1 MYLSHDKLDDLMH
14 EVLEKLLNEDQVF
27 QASKGSF
34 KELFGCCLHL
44 KNPRARL
51 SRSEGRG
58 KIFSALGEFFWYLS
72 EDTRLDFIDYYVP
85 NRFQVESDDQVRVR
99 SGYGDRLF
107 NMRGINQVTS
117 VIELLKEKSGS
128 RRAVIQLFDASD
140 LEKHYASVPCTC
152 TLQFMVRDGALH
164 LFTSMRSNDAYLGLP
179 HDVFSFTM
187 IQELVARSIGVEMG
201 EYKHCAGSLHL
212 YTNNFAAA
220 GHYLAEGWHSTVP
233 MEPMPEGDPWASI
246 GTLRHLEE
254 EIRLG
259 RDIDLDKADL
269 GPYWKDLARLLTA
282 YRAIKNED
290 IQELE
295 AVKSA
300 MSSPNYKTFI
310 EARIDK
316 LAGSRAASAE
326 GVG

>member
-1 MYLSHDKLDDLMH
+1 MCISHDKLDDLMH
-14 EVLEKLLNEDQVF
+14 EVLETLLQEEQIF
-27 QASKGSF
+27 EASKGAF

-72 EDTRLDFIDYYVP
+72 GDTQLEFIDYYVP
-85 NRFQVESDDQVRVR
+85 NRFQIESDDQVRVR

-117 VIELLKEKSGS
+117 VIELLKAKSTS

-140 LEKHYASVPCTC
+140 LAQHYASVPCTC
-152 TLQFMVRDGALH
+152 TLQFMVRDGVLH

-187 IQELVARSIGVEMG
+187 IQELVARSIGVDVG

-212 YTNNFAAA
+212 YKNNFPAAR
-220 GHYLAEGWHSTVP
+220 HYLAEGWHATVP

-246 GTLRHLEE
+246 GVLRQLEE
-254 EIRLG
+254 ELRMG
-259 RDIDLDKADL
+259 HEIDLDNVDL
-269 GPYWKDLARLLTA
+269 EPYWKDLARLLVA

-295 AVKSA
+295 AVKLA
-300 MSSPNYKTFI
+300 MSSPTYKTFI
-310 EARIDK
+310 EARLDK
-316 LAGSRAASAE
+316 LVDARAASAGE
-326 GVG
+326 VK

>member
-1 MYLSHDKLDDLMH
+1 MYISHDKLDDLMH
-14 EVLEKLLNEDQVF
+14 EVLETLLKEEQIF
-27 QASKGSF
+27 QASKGAF
-34 KELFGCCLHL
+34 KELFGWCLHL

-58 KIFSALGEFFWYLS
+58 KLFSALGEFFWYLS
-72 EDTRLDFIDYYVP
+72 RDTQLFFIDYYVP

-107 NMRGINQVTS
+107 NMRGINQVSS
-117 VIELLKEKSGS
+117 VIELLKEKSSS

-140 LEKHYASVPCTC
+140 LEQHYASAPCTC
-152 TLQFMVRDGALH
+152 TLQFLVRNGALH

-187 IQELVARSIGVEMG
+187 IQELVARSIGVEVG
-201 EYKHCAGSLHL
+201 EYKHCVGSLHL
-212 YTNNFAAA
+212 YKRNFPAAE
-220 GHYLAEGWHSTVP
+220 HYLGEGWHSTVP

-246 GTLRHLEE
+246 GVLQHLEE
-254 EIRLG
+254 ELRMG
-259 RDIDLDKADL
+259 RDIDLDKVDL
-269 GPYWKDLARLLTA
+269 EPYWKDIARLLMA
-282 YRAIKNED
+282 YRAIKNEN

-300 MSSPNYKTFI
+300 MSSPTYKTFI
-310 EARIDK
+310 EARLDK
-316 LAGSRAASAE
+316 LVQARAAA
-326 GVG
+326 VGQAG